1 MVVTA
6 YKYILGIRTL
16 LKDMAC
22 GAAQI
27 TPTPLFTDSRSVQQG
42 TVCERI
48 SKGSRWM
55 ATRYAMVRWAVL
67 CLTLI
72 LLGISSEDNPAD
84 MLTKCL
90 PLAAFLKH
98 RAVLLGTAPPPQ
110 GR

>member
-1 MVVTA
+1 MRGGADNPYPAVHGLPVCA
-6 YKYILGIRTL
+6 AGHGVRTH
-16 LKDMAC
+16 
-22 GAAQI
+22 
-27 TPTPLFTDSRSVQQG
+27 QQG
-42 TVCERI
+42 LAVE
-48 SKGSRWM
+48 
-55 ATRYAMVRWAVL
+55 TRYAMVRWAVL

-98 RAVLLGTAPPPQ
+98 RAVLLGTALPPQ

>member
-1 MVVTA
+1 MVVTT
-6 YKYILGIRTL
+6 YKYTLGLRTL

-22 GAAQI
+22 GAEQMVL
-27 TPTPLFTDSRSVQQG
+27 TPLFTDSRSVQQG

-48 SKGSRWM
+48 NKGSRWM
-55 ATRYAMVRWAVL
+55 ATRYAMTRWAIL
-67 CLTLI
+67 CLTLV

-90 PLAAFLKH
+90 PLAVFLKH